1 MFTFFCKQ
9 SFFYLC
15 KAERPTESLNLRYE
29 IFGSSLPCISKLGV
43 CTLLAFLCLYQTLDF
58 DVEMDKHY
66 LLICFI

>member
-29 IFGSSLPCISKLGV
+29 IFGSALPCISNMRFLSFNFFNINTKIWF
-43 CTLLAFLCLYQTLDF
+43 LLKVGE
-58 DVEMDKHY
+58 DV
-66 LLICFI
+66 LL